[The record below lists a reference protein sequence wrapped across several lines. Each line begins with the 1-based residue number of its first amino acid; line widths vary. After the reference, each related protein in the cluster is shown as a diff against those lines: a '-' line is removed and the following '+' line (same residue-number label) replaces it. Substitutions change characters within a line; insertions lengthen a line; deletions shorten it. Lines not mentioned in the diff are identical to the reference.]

1 MNGVDIQADGYAIE
15 VKRLI
20 KSYGEHHALRGIDLS
35 VKWGDILAIFGPNGA
50 GKTTLLKVLATL
62 VKPSSGDVS
71 VAGFNLKQDAIMIR
85 RRIGVVT
92 HQTLLYDDLSAYE
105 NLRFYGKMYDV
116 SNLRDRINQ
125 LVAQVGLESRIHDP
139 VRTLSRG
146 MQQRLAIARALI
158 HDPPILLLDEP
169 GTGLDQHASAM
180 LANILNS
187 TANKQRTVLMT
198 SHSLEQGAA
207 LSNRIAIMAD
217 GKIAYEGSK
226 QLDIS
231 NLREVY
237 YQYTGVK
244 D

>member
-20 KSYGEHHALRGIDLS
+20 KSYGEHHALRGIDLN

-62 VKPSSGDVS
+62 VKPSAGDVS

-116 SNLRDRINQ
+116 SNLRDRISQ
-125 LVAQVGLESRIHDP
+125 LVVQVGLESRIHDP

-158 HDPPILLLDEP
+158 HDPPVLLLDEP

-180 LANILNS
+180 FANILNS
-187 TANKQRTVLMT
+187 TVNKQRAVLMT

-226 QLDIS
+226 QMDIS
-231 NLREVY
+231 NLRDVY
-237 YQYTGVK
+237 YQCTGVK

>member
-15 VKRLI
+15 VKGLS
-20 KSYGEHHALRGIDLS
+20 KSYGEHHALRGIDLN

-50 GKTTLLKVLATL
+50 GKTTLLKILATL
-62 VKPSSGDVS
+62 VKPSAGDVS

-125 LVAQVGLESRIHDP
+125 LIAQVGLESRIHDP

-158 HDPPILLLDEP
+158 HDPPVLLLDEP

-180 LANILNS
+180 FATILNS
-187 TANKQRTVLMT
+187 TASKQRAVLMT

-207 LSNRIAIMAD
+207 LSSRIAIMAD

-237 YQYTGVK
+237 YQCTGVK

>member
-20 KSYGEHHALRGIDLS
+20 KSYGENHALRGIDLN

-62 VKPSSGDVS
+62 VKPSAGDVS
-71 VAGFNLKQDAIMIR
+71 VAGFNSKQDAIMIR

-125 LVAQVGLESRIHDP
+125 LIAQVGLESRIHDP

-158 HDPPILLLDEP
+158 HDPPVLLLDEP

-180 LANILNS
+180 FAHILNS
-187 TANKQRTVLMT
+187 TVNKQRAVLMT

-207 LSNRIAIMAD
+207 LSSRIAIMAD

-226 QLDIS
+226 QLDIG

-237 YQYTGVK
+237 YQCTGVK